1 MKKELKFKGKKVLI
15 FGLGIL
21 GGGVEAAKWF
31 YKNGAKIII
40 TDKKT
45 KKELLPSIKRLK
57 KIKAKYILGEH
68 RFEDID
74 SSDIIYFNPG
84 VSYKSEWVNYA
95 KEKEKEVA
103 NDCYLFFKYAKGD
116 VIAITGTRG
125 KTTTTT
131 WIYELLIQV
140 YNDYTNNQHNKLPEL
155 NDRIDF
161 TQIARPNNILEYKP
175 NNKSFGPDSGNEFG
189 HNSGRD
195 VLLGGNQPERS
206 LFKILDKTKEDTI
219 SVLELSCFQLEFYP
233 TTDEHGFKHGLTR
246 IDIET
251 ADERGFNTDKH
262 GYSVYADK
270 HGLQRRSTR
279 IDNNITDQIL
289 SEQSVLS
296 PNQSVSIIKAPNIAI
311 ITNIYND
318 HLNRYSSFE
327 EYASIKARI
336 FQNQTENDYLILN
349 LDNDWTNFFLRLK
362 PKSQVY
368 FVSLRG
374 VPQTKRT
381 QFGQVKVK
389 GGIYIKDEKIFIEDK
404 DNACLHKFALSLP
417 ASTLKEIYGEHN
429 LYNLLFAL
437 LAVYLYLKSKN
448 IKNPQDKIKKLKNFI
463 LNLKTPEFRQEIIY
477 KDKNLIIVND
487 SAATS
492 PDATIKAIER
502 FKKYICPKS
511 SRGAR
516 KSLRNLILITGGTDK
531 NLDFKDLAKKIKK
544 EIKPENLILI
554 NGSATKK
561 LIEELRKIKYPLTE
575 ENIFEDLREAIH
587 HGLMRILELINADSK
602 LINVDSKRMKTDKND
617 PHISVPNPN
626 ESVGENDPYKSVL
639 NPHTSVILFS
649 PASASFEKFKN
660 EFDRGKKFNKIIN
673 GMLKLVYGRNKK

>member
-15 FGLGIL
+15 FGLGLL
-21 GGGVEAAKWF
+21 GGGIEAAKWF
-31 YKNGAKIII
+31 YKNGAKLII

-131 WIYELLIQV
+131 WIYELLTQI
-140 YNDYTNNQHNKLPEL
+140 YPDTRTISDYTQTNTDLITKE
-155 NDRIDF
+155 D
-161 TQIARPNNILEYKP
+161 K
-175 NNKSFGPDSGNEFG
+175 KSQNVRTIRVESEKVRRSEPLVLSPKK
-189 HNSGRD
+189 S
-195 VLLGGNQPERS
+195 VLLGGNQPEKS
-206 LFKILDKTKEDTI
+206 LFKILDKTKEDSI
-219 SVLELSCFQLEFYP
+219 SVLEISCFQLEFYP
-233 TTDEHGFKHGLTR
+233 T
-246 IDIET
+246 
-251 ADERGFNTDKH
+251 ADERGF
-262 GYSVYADK
+262 V
-270 HGLQRRSTR
+270 
-279 IDNNITDQIL
+279 
-289 SEQSVLS
+289 
-296 PNQSVSIIKAPNIAI
+296 KAPKIAI

-327 EYASIKARI
+327 EYASVKARI
-336 FQNQTENDYLILN
+336 FLNQTENDYLILN

-374 VPQTKRT
+374 PIRNKHGH
-381 QFGQVKVK
+381 FGQVKVK
-389 GGIYIKDEKIFIEDK
+389 GGIYIKDEKIFIEDENN
-404 DNACLHKFALSLP
+404 DCLRKSALSMP
-417 ASTLKEIYGEHN
+417 VSTFKEIYGKHN
-429 LYNLLFAL
+429 FYNLLFAI
-437 LAVYLYLKSKN
+437 LAVYLYFKSKN
-448 IKNPQDKIKKLKNFI
+448 IRNPQDKIKKLKNFI
-463 LNLKTPEFRQEIIY
+463 LNLKTPEFRQEIVY
-477 KDKNLIIVND
+477 KDKNLMIVND

-492 PDATIKAIER
+492 PDATINAIER
-502 FKKYICPKS
+502 FKKYICPKKS
-511 SRGAR
+511 AMYRLFRTLHGLNGLYGQEKQKRGPNRQCLVRTGPSEAQ
-516 KSLRNLILITGGTDK
+516 KSLGDLILITGGTDK

-544 EIKPENLILI
+544 EIKPKNLILL

-561 LIEELRKIKYPLTE
+561 LIEELRKIKYPLIE
-575 ENIFEDLREAIH
+575 ENIFEDLREAVYR
-587 HGLMRILELINADSK
+587 GLTLILTQINADK
-602 LINVDSKRMKTDKND
+602 NIRDHQRDKN
-617 PHISVPNPN
+617 PRKSALYPRLSV
-626 ESVGENDPYKSVL
+626 V
-639 NPHTSVILFS
+639 LFS

-660 EFDRGKKFNKIIN
+660 EFDRGKKFNKIIKIY
-673 GMLKLVYGRNKK
+673 MLK

>member
-1 MKKELKFKGKKVLI
+1 MKRKLKFEGKKVLI
-15 FGLGIL
+15 FGLGLL

-45 KKELLPSIKRLK
+45 KKELLPSIKKLK
-57 KIKAKYILGEH
+57 KIKAKYVLGKH

-74 SSDIIYFNPG
+74 KADIVYFNPG
-84 VSYKSEWVNYA
+84 VSYKSEWVKYA
-95 KEKEKEVA
+95 KEKGKEVV

-116 VIAITGTRG
+116 IIAITGTRG
-125 KTTTTT
+125 KTTTTI
-131 WIYELLIQV
+131 WIYELLTQV
-140 YNDYTNNQHNKLPEL
+140 SNIYPNNRPNRLPESS
-155 NDRIDF
+155 DRIEF
-161 TQIARPNNILEYKP
+161 TRITRPNNIYPNKRP
-175 NNKSFGPDSGNEFG
+175 NNIPEYQSNKDQRFGPNSGNKFGIDSGIDIKFG
-189 HNSGRD
+189 PNSGKVFGQNSGRNI
-195 VLLGGNQPERS
+195 LLGGNQPEKS
-206 LFKILDKTKEDTI
+206 LFKILDKTKENTI
-219 SVLELSCFQLEFYP
+219 SVLEISSFQLEFYSN
-233 TTDEHGFKHGLTR
+233 
-246 IDIET
+246 
-251 ADERGFNTDKH
+251 ADLRRLD
-262 GYSVYADK
+262 AD
-270 HGLQRRSTR
+270 LRR
-279 IDNNITDQIL
+279 L
-289 SEQSVLS
+289 S
-296 PNQSVSIIKAPNIAI
+296 NIKAPKIAI

-327 EYASIKARI
+327 EYAGIKAKI

-374 VPQTKRT
+374 LPQTKRR
-381 QFGQVKVK
+381 QFGQVKVR
-389 GGIYIKDEKIFIEDK
+389 GGIYIKDEKVFIEDK
-404 DNACLHKFALSLP
+404 DNACLRKSALSLP
-417 ASTLKEIYGEHN
+417 ASAFRKIYGEHN

-437 LAVYLYLKSKN
+437 LTIYLYLKSKN

-477 KDKNLIIVND
+477 KDKNLMIVND

-492 PDATIKAIER
+492 PDATINAIER

-511 SRGAR
+511 PREVR

-544 EIKPENLILI
+544 EIKPENLILL

-561 LIEELRKIKYPLTE
+561 LIEELRKIKYPLIE
-575 ENIFEDLREAIH
+575 ENIFEDLREAVYR
-587 HGLMRILELINADSK
+587 GLMLILTQINADK
-602 LINVDSKRMKTDKND
+602 NICDHQRDKN
-617 PHISVPNPN
+617 PRKSALYLRLSV
-626 ESVGENDPYKSVL
+626 V
-639 NPHTSVILFS
+639 LFS